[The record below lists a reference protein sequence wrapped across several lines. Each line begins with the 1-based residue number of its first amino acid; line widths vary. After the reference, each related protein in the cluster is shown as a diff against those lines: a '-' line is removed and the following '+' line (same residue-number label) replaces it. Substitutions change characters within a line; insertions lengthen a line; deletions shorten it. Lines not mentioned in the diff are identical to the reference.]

1 MKKKEFNA
9 LGFMSGTSMD
19 GVDLS
24 LIKSDG
30 IADFTSILNN
40 FYEFDNKLRNNLI
53 NLRDKLNSTMDV
65 EKYSS
70 DLKKLGREIT
80 LFYAELMKDFMK
92 NQNYNIDL
100 IGLHGQTIFHNA
112 KKKISLQLGD
122 GKLLSQ
128 LSQKIVI
135 NNFRQNDL
143 DNGGQGAPL
152 VPIFHRLIS
161 HIINKKF
168 NIDYPINIINIGG
181 ITNVTKILDSK
192 ISTHDNFKAYD
203 IGPGNCLIDE
213 WIRKNS
219 NKNFDNNGDLAKVGK
234 VNELI
239 FNQAVENFSNFSY
252 EKSLDIKNYDI
263 NFAKGLS
270 LEDGCATITKF
281 TAYLIAEGLKM
292 ISDQDKLFPKI
303 NILCGGGRKNSS
315 LIKNLEFFLSKN
327 KIEFK
332 NIDEYELD
340 GDYIESQAFGYLS
353 IRSFLNLPISFPKT
367 TRCKSPTLG
376 GTINK
381 NFN

>member
-1 MKKKEFNA
+1 MKKKVFTA

-30 IADFTSILNN
+30 IVDFTSILNN
-40 FYEFDNKLRNNLI
+40 FYEFDNELRSKLIKLR
-53 NLRDKLNSTMDV
+53 DQLNSTIDL

-70 DLKKLGREIT
+70 DLKKLEREIT
-80 LFYAELMKDFMK
+80 LFYAELMNDFMK
-92 NQNYNIDL
+92 NQDYSIDVV
-100 IGLHGQTIFHNA
+100 GLHGQTIFHNA
-112 KKKISLQLGD
+112 DEKISLQLGD

-128 LSQKIVI
+128 LTRKIVI
-135 NNFRQNDL
+135 NNFRKNDL

-152 VPIFHRLIS
+152 TPIFHRLIS
-161 HIINKKF
+161 NIINRKF
-168 NIDYPINIINIGG
+168 KIGYPLNIVNIGG
-181 ITNVTKILDSK
+181 ITNVTKILDKK
-192 ISTHDNFKAYD
+192 ISTYENFIAHD

-219 NKNFDNNGDLAKVGK
+219 NKNFDNNGDIAKTGK
-234 VNELI
+234 VNELV
-239 FNQAVENFSNFSY
+239 FNQAVENFSNVSY
-252 EKSLDIKNYDI
+252 GKSLDIKNYDI

-292 ISDQDKLFPKI
+292 ISDQDNLFPKI
-303 NILCGGGRKNSS
+303 NILCGGGRKNTS
-315 LIKNLEFFLSKN
+315 LVQNLKSFLSN
-327 KIEFK
+327 NETELK
-332 NIDEYELD
+332 NIDEFELD

-367 TRCKSPTLG
+367 TRCKKPILG

-381 NFN
+381 NF

>member
-1 MKKKEFNA
+1 MKKKVFIA

-30 IADFTSILNN
+30 IGDFTSILNN
-40 FYEFDNKLRNNLI
+40 FYEFDNKLRSKLI
-53 NLRDKLNSTMDV
+53 KLRDQLNSTIDL

-70 DLKKLGREIT
+70 DLKKLEREIT
-80 LFYAELMKDFMK
+80 LFYAELMNEIMK
-92 NQNYNIDL
+92 NQDYNIDL
-100 IGLHGQTIFHNA
+100 VGLHGQTIFHNA
-112 KKKISLQLGD
+112 DKKISLQLGD

-128 LSQKIVI
+128 LTQKIVI

-143 DNGGQGAPL
+143 NNGGQGAPL
-152 VPIFHRLIS
+152 IPIFHRLIS
-161 HIINKKF
+161 NIITQKF
-168 NIDYPINIINIGG
+168 KISYPINIVNIGG
-181 ITNVTKILDSK
+181 ITNVTKILDEK
-192 ISTHDNFKAYD
+192 NSTYENFIAYD

-219 NKNFDNNGDLAKVGK
+219 NKSFDNNGDIAKAGK
-234 VNELI
+234 VNELV
-239 FNQAVENFSNFSY
+239 FNQAVENFSNVSY
-252 EKSLDIKNYDI
+252 DKSLDVKNYDI
-263 NFAKGLS
+263 SFAKGLS

-292 ISDQDKLFPKI
+292 ISNQDNLFPKI
-303 NILCGGGRKNSS
+303 NILCGGGRKNTS
-315 LIKNLEFFLSKN
+315 LVKNLQFFLSPN
-327 KIEFK
+327 ETELK

-367 TRCKSPTLG
+367 TRCKKPTLG
-376 GTINK
+376 GIINK
-381 NFN
+381 NF